1 MEIYITQARC
11 WRSKQCLTSISLNRA
26 PGKLSWIL
34 NTYFKNKLP
43 SSEKKAMFEHRQCPK
58 SPSSDCFLGKPAIHR
73 HQTGNA
79 LGKGGG
85 RTLATP
91 KERAVGKAAGKH
103 HGSHALEEP
112 RGIPAWSC
120 QVPVQDSCPLKHFPE
135 GSRAEQPQEKHSCP
149 DVA

>member
-43 SSEKKAMFEHRQCPK
+43 SSEKKPRLNIGDAPK
-58 SPSSDCFLGKPAIHR
+58 TPVLVVFLEKQQSTDIKE
-73 HQTGNA
+73 Q
-79 LGKGGG
+79 LCDILKKGGG
-85 RTLATP
+85 RTLVNPTEMA
-91 KERAVGKAAGKH
+91 AGKAAWKC

-112 RGIPAWSC
+112 RGIPAWSS
-120 QVPVQDSCPLKHFPE
+120 QVPIEDSCPIKPFTE
-135 GSRAEQPQEKHSCP
+135 GPCT
-149 DVA
+149 